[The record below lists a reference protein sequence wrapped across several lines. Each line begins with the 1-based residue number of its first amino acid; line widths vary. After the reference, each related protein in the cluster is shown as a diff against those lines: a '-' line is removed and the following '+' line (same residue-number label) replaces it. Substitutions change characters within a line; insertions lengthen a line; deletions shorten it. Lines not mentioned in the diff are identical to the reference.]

1 MRQSRFSHLFVFAI
15 VIVFITACGG
25 GSQKKAETDSIAN
38 PDSVIVNSMPA
49 ANTIITTPQN
59 MMIATHKV
67 ANFEKWIISY
77 EGHDSIRLANQIHSY
92 VIGRGLMDS
101 NLVMVAVKV
110 DDIAKAKAFSKDPG
124 LKKAMQQSG
133 VISTPVFSFVTMTF
147 QDTAIVHTAIRS
159 RSVFK
164 VKDWDTW
171 QKAFEEGK
179 QDRLDNGIIVR
190 AYGHDADD
198 NHKVVVVTALM
209 DTAKASAYW
218 KSDMLKSRM
227 EAAGVIGMPERYMFQ
242 VVRRY

>member
-1 MRQSRFSHLFVFAI
+1 MRQSRFSHSFVFAI
-15 VIVFITACGG
+15 VIVFTTACGG

-49 ANTIITTPQN
+49 TNTIITTPQG
-59 MMIATHKV
+59 MMIATFKV
-67 ANFEKWIISY
+67 ADFDKWIPGY
-77 EGHDSIRLANQIHSY
+77 EGHDSVRLASQIHSY

-101 NLVMVAVKV
+101 NMVMVAVKV
-110 DDIAKAKAFSKDPG
+110 DDMAKAKAFAKDPG
-124 LKKAMQQSG
+124 LKKEMQKGG
-133 VISTPVFSFVTMTF
+133 VKGTPVFSYVTMTF

-159 RSVFK
+159 RSVFQ

-179 QDRLDNGIIVR
+179 QDRLNNGIIVR

-227 EAAGVIGMPERYMFQ
+227 EAAGVIGMPERYMFRI
-242 VVRRY
+242 VRRY